1 MDFTYEQREVLEL
14 VIPEPT
20 RRSDRSRQTLAEPE
34 GCPRTFPSVI
44 ERVLRL
50 PSLMIISRKSHRVVT

>member
-1 MDFTYEQREVLEL
+1 MDLTYEQWEVLEP

-34 GCPRTFPSVI
+34 GYPRNGI
-44 ERVLRL
+44 L
-50 PSLMIISRKSHRVVT
+50 